1 MNYEWL
7 SATPKWNALFGLR
20 QEGEL
25 IATNEFFSIGGGFV
39 VNEKTQSVH
48 LSESFLAVFK
58 RQSLSHTARRR
69 LSQCH
74 ISADLT

>member
-1 MNYEWL
+1 MNGYL
-7 SATPKWNALFGLR
+7 QHPNGMRFSAYDK
-20 QEGEL
+20 EGEL